1 MNEIKKCKF
10 PTCDKERAPKKMF
23 CLEHEETVMHDV
35 PDGIVKGAKV
45 LGTLGTVG
53 VAIIGAVDTI
63 ATAVNKNKD
72 S

>member
-45 LGTLGTVG
+45 LGTVG
-53 VAIIGAVDTI
+53 VAIIGAVATI

>member
-1 MNEIKKCKF
+1 MNEIKKCMF

-35 PDGIVKGAKV
+35 PDGIVKGV
-45 LGTLGTVG
+45 TVV
-53 VAIIGAVDTI
+53 VAIIGAVGTI
-63 ATAVNKNKD
+63 ATALNKNKD

>member
-45 LGTLGTVG
+45 LGTVG
-53 VAIIGAVDTI
+53 AAIIGAVVTI

>member
-10 PTCDKERAPKKMF
+10 LTCDKERAPKKMF

-35 PDGIVKGAKV
+35 PYGIVKGAKV
-45 LGTLGTVG
+45 LGTVG
-53 VAIIGAVDTI
+53 VAIIGAVGTI
-63 ATAVNKNKD
+63 ATALNKNKD

>member
-10 PTCDKERAPKKMF
+10 LTCDKERAPKKMF

-35 PDGIVKGAKV
+35 PDRIVKGV
-45 LGTLGTVG
+45 TVV
-53 VAIIGAVDTI
+53 VAIIGAVGTI
-63 ATAVNKNKD
+63 ATALNKNKD

>member
-10 PTCDKERAPKKMF
+10 LTCDKERAPKKMF

-45 LGTLGTVG
+45 LVTVG
-53 VAIIGAVDTI
+53 VAIIGAVGTI

>member
-1 MNEIKKCKF
+1 MNEIKKCNF

-35 PDGIVKGAKV
+35 PAGIVKGAKV
-45 LGTLGTVG
+45 LGTVG
-53 VAIIGAVDTI
+53 VAIIGAVGII
-63 ATAVNKNKD
+63 ATALNKNKD